1 METIG
6 RVVIGLNV
14 DKLSSSE
21 LKRDIRLF
29 AKRYP
34 QDFLESLNDPLL
46 IMQNKCSQFL
56 SSNLIIMKNEKD
68 VYYNLKQ
75 NKKKLLTVPYGEDPL
90 FILASFFQSDEG
102 HQVFILLTNRLKKV
116 DE

>member
-1 METIG
+1 MS
-6 RVVIGLNV
+6 N
-14 DKLSSSE
+14 
-21 LKRDIRLF
+21 
-29 AKRYP
+29 
-34 QDFLESLNDPLL
+34 
-46 IMQNKCSQFL
+46 
-56 SSNLIIMKNEKD
+56 NLIIMKNEKD

-102 HQVFILLTNRLKKV
+102 QAVFTLLSNRFKKL